1 MKKSL
6 GIYIHVPFCV
16 KKCGYCDFCS
26 VAGKDSEYIS
36 LYATELCRRME
47 EFSPKTGEYTV
58 DTVYFG
64 GGTPSLLPIRCVEQ
78 IFKAVGNF
86 NISDGAEITMECN
99 PATASREYF
108 SNIRSLGVNRLSI
121 GLQSAKDNELKL
133 LGRAHGVDDFISC
146 FEDARGA
153 GFDNISADLMYG
165 IPDQTMESFGYSLK
179 FLSEL
184 APEHISAYG
193 LSIEEGT
200 YFHRHITELDIADDD
215 MQASMYGM
223 MREYLESRGYRR
235 YEISNFAKEGR
246 ESRHNTRYWTGL
258 DYIGFGVAA
267 HSCFNGER
275 FGNSRDIDAFLR
287 GEDITEERYSL
298 DTEERRKEYIMLG
311 MRMERGVDLSE
322 YEERFGRAFPYD
334 SECVKGYVCGGFLR
348 LDGGKMSFTEKG
360 FLVSNVILSD
370 LMEL

>member
-6 GIYIHVPFCV
+6 GIYIHVPFCI

-26 VAGKDSEYIS
+26 VAGKDSEYMS
-36 LYATELCRRME
+36 LYTEELCRRMRN
-47 EFSPKTGEYTV
+47 FLPLTKEYTV

-64 GGTPSLLPIRCVEQ
+64 GGTPTLLPQRSVER
-78 IFKAVGNF
+78 IIEEVNKY
-86 NISDGAEITMECN
+86 NISSGAEITMECN
-99 PATASREYF
+99 PATADREYF
-108 SNIRSLGVNRLSI
+108 SALRSLGVNRLSI
-121 GLQSAKDNELKL
+121 GLQSAKDNELEL
-133 LGRAHGVDDFISC
+133 LGRAHGVKDFVSC
-146 FEDARGA
+146 FEDARA
-153 GFDNISADLMYG
+153 SGFDNISADLMYG
-165 IPDQTMESFGYSLK
+165 IPDQTMESFGYSLE
-179 FLSEL
+179 FLSDL

-200 YFHRHITELDIADDD
+200 YFHRHLSELKIADDD

-223 MREYLESRGYRR
+223 MCEYLSGRGYRR
-235 YEISNFAKEGR
+235 YEISNFSKEGR

-287 GEDITEERYSL
+287 GEDIVEERYAL
-298 DTEERRKEYIMLG
+298 DAEERRKEYIMLG
-311 MRMERGVDLSE
+311 MRMERGIDLSE
-322 YEERFGRAFPYD
+322 YRSRFGKSFPTT
-334 SECVKGYVCGGFLR
+334 SGTVKNYIQGGFLR
-348 LDGGKMSFTEKG
+348 LDGERMSFTERG
-360 FLVSNVILSD
+360 ILVSNVVLAD